1 MTTKPKAKKFRI
13 RRSGA
18 APTAAAETMPPET
31 SETAPNAAPESGA
44 ETVAE
49 TAPLPE
55 TQLSEV
61 PPAPTAD
68 APKPDAEVSDRA
80 ARRQARMARSAER
93 RAKNAKPDDSQ
104 PIPTST
110 EEDMGGLEMA
120 AAAATEAPPAAPAT
134 GGTTAPPSSM
144 PAAMTPDQE
153 IAQIR
158 QEGLT
163 GRQLR
168 MARRL
173 AQKHNLA
180 ATSDY
185 DAVRLLRSQ
194 GLDPFRRSNMLD
206 NIAPEPGAP
215 VPSGAPQLPQT
226 QPVGG
231 AALPSM
237 EMASPAERRVREIGD
252 IQKDIARRRRRKS
265 LLMVARLAAFV
276 MLPTMLAGY
285 YYYKM
290 ATPMYSTKSEFLIIA
305 SEQAGAAGG
314 FSLAGSALDPK
325 DSTSTQSFLQ
335 SKEALLLL
343 ERDVGFKGVFSD
355 PSIDPLQRLKDNPSN
370 EEAYKVYQKY
380 VKIGFDPTDG
390 VIRMEVSSPD
400 PDISTDFSRALIGY
414 AEDRVDGQSQRKR
427 EDQLKDARRSLEEAK
442 SDRRAAQARLVELQE
457 GTVLD
462 PEGLIASLRQQISNY
477 EIELQEKQLELTQLL
492 DNPRPN
498 QARVDGVK
506 GSVRRLQGVLQAL
519 QERMT
524 AAKEG
529 EDSLA
534 RKTSQIQIAQADLAT
549 ADLILQSAL
558 TTLKQ
563 TELEASRQVRYLTT
577 SVQPVTSQD
586 PSYPRSFENTVLS
599 FLVFSGVYLM
609 ISLTG
614 SILREQ
620 VSG

>member
-18 APTAAAETMPPET
+18 APTAAAGTMPPEA
-31 SETAPNAAPESGA
+31 SEAAPNAAPESGA

-120 AAAATEAPPAAPAT
+120 AAAATETPPAAPAT

-335 SKEALLLL
+335 SKEAMLLL
-343 ERDVGFKGVFSD
+343 ERDVGFKEVFSD

-400 PDISTDFSRALIGY
+400 PNISTDFSRALIGY

-599 FLVFSGVYLM
+599 FLVFSGIYLM

>member
-18 APTAAAETMPPET
+18 APTAAAETMPPEA
-31 SETAPNAAPESGA
+31 SEAAPNAAPESGA
-44 ETVAE
+44 ETVAK

-120 AAAATEAPPAAPAT
+120 AAAATETPPAAPAT

-335 SKEALLLL
+335 SKEAMLLL
-343 ERDVGFKGVFSD
+343 ERDVGFKEVFSD

-498 QARVDGVK
+498 QARVDGVN

-599 FLVFSGVYLM
+599 FLVFSGIYLM

>member
-18 APTAAAETMPPET
+18 APTAAAEAMPPEA
-31 SETAPNAAPESGA
+31 SEAAPNAAPESGA

-120 AAAATEAPPAAPAT
+120 AAAATEAPPAVPAT

-206 NIAPEPGAP
+206 NIAPEPGTP

-335 SKEALLLL
+335 SKEAMLLL

-599 FLVFSGVYLM
+599 FLVFSGIYLM

>member
-13 RRSGA
+13 RRSSGSQSAA
-18 APTAAAETMPPET
+18 AP
-31 SETAPNAAPESGA
+31 AAPESDVV
-44 ETVAE
+44 ESSVAPE
-49 TAPLPE
+49 TAEMPE

-61 PPAPTAD
+61 PTAPNAE
-68 APKPDAEVSDRA
+68 APQPDAEVSDRA
-80 ARRQARMARSAER
+80 SRRQARMARSAER
-93 RAKNAKPDDSQ
+93 RARNATVDDTQ
-104 PIPTST
+104 PLPTST

-120 AAAATEAPPAAPAT
+120 AAAPNVAASAPPPT
-134 GGTTAPPSSM
+134 GGTTAPPASM
-144 PAAMTPDQE
+144 PASSSPEEA
-153 IAQIR
+153 IALIR

-185 DAVRLLRSQ
+185 DAVRLLRAQ
-194 GLDPFRRSNMLD
+194 GLDPFRSKNMLD
-206 NIAPEPGAP
+206 QVAPPPGTQIA
-215 VPSGAPQLPQT
+215 SGAPQLPQT
-226 QPVGG
+226 Q
-231 AALPSM
+231 AAGQANLPSM

-265 LLMVARLAAFV
+265 VLMIARLAAFV
-276 MLPTMLAGY
+276 MLPTLLAGY

-305 SEQAGAAGG
+305 SEQAGPTGG
-314 FSLAGSALDPK
+314 FSLAGSQFDTK

-335 SKEALLLL
+335 SKEAMLLL
-343 ERDVGFKGVFSD
+343 EEDVGFKSVFAD
-355 PSIDPLQRLKDNPSN
+355 PSVDPLQRLGENPTN

-400 PDISTDFSRALIGY
+400 PDTSTEYSRALIGY

-427 EDQLKDARRSLEEAK
+427 EDQLKDARRSLEKAK
-442 SDRRAAQARLVELQE
+442 EDRRSAQRALVELQE
-457 GTVLD
+457 NSVLD
-462 PEGLIASLRQQISNY
+462 PEGLIASLRQQISTY
-477 EIELQEKQLELTQLL
+477 ELELQENQLELSQLL

-498 QARVDGVK
+498 QARVNGVR
-506 GSVRRLQGVLQAL
+506 GNIRNLQSILLGL
-519 QERMT
+519 ENRMT
-524 AAKEG
+524 EVG
-529 EDSLA
+529 GTQSSLA
-534 RKTSQIQIAQADLAT
+534 GQAAAIQIAQADLAT
-549 ADLILQSAL
+549 ADIILTAAL
-558 TTLKQ
+558 QTLNQ

-586 PSYPRSFENTVLS
+586 PSYPRSFENTMLS
-599 FLVFSGVYLM
+599 FLIFSGIYLM

>member
-1 MTTKPKAKKFRI
+1 
-13 RRSGA
+13 
-18 APTAAAETMPPET
+18 
-31 SETAPNAAPESGA
+31 
-44 ETVAE
+44 
-49 TAPLPE
+49 
-55 TQLSEV
+55 
-61 PPAPTAD
+61 
-68 APKPDAEVSDRA
+68 
-80 ARRQARMARSAER
+80 
-93 RAKNAKPDDSQ
+93 
-104 PIPTST
+104 
-110 EEDMGGLEMA
+110 
-120 AAAATEAPPAAPAT
+120 
-134 GGTTAPPSSM
+134 M

-335 SKEALLLL
+335 SKEAMLLL

-506 GSVRRLQGVLQAL
+506 GSVRRLQGVLKAL

-599 FLVFSGVYLM
+599 FLVFSGIYLM